1 MENNNNNDNQI
12 NIELTED
19 VASGTYSNLA
29 IITHSPGEFVSDFIQ
44 LMPGVPKGK
53 VKSRII
59 MTPQNAKRFM
69 KALAENIQKYEQTFG
84 VIQDVEQQNGVA
96 RMNFGMPTTEA

>member
-1 MENNNNNDNQI
+1 MGDKIKENQI
-12 NIELTED
+12 NIELNDE
-19 VASGTYSNLA
+19 VASGIYSNLA

-59 MTPQNAKRFM
+59 MTPQNAKRFLG
-69 KALAENIQKYEQTFG
+69 ALADNIHRYEQQFGNIQEHEAPSDLAQL
-84 VIQDVEQQNGVA
+84 
-96 RMNFGMPTTEA
+96 NFGTPTTEA